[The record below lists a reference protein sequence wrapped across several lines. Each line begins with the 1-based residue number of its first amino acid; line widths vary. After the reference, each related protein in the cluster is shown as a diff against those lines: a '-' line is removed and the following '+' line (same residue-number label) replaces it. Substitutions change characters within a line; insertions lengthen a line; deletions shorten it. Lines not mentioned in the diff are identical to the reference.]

1 MCDDPVVVRI
11 IFAPF
16 ASILF
21 LFTTN
26 LINTHTH
33 TFFLAGGILSGAA
46 LIPGLSPLVIVVK
59 IFNLVIYGETYNP
72 LLLMAARA

>member
-1 MCDDPVVVRI
+1 MIVVQSPSPL
-11 IFAPF
+11 FF
-16 ASILF
+16 F

-33 TFFLAGGILSGAA
+33 TFLWQGGILSGAA

-59 IFNLVIYGETYNP
+59 FFNLVIYGKTYNP